1 MKNFELH
8 CKVAE
13 EEFKGDLDQGPRNNR
28 QICKLTQ
35 GLKPGDK
42 KA

>member
-1 MKNFELH
+1 MTNVELH

-28 QICKLTQ
+28 QNFQTDA
-35 GLKPGDK
+35 GLEAGG
-42 KA
+42 